1 MRAEG
6 GLQTVC
12 IREEREY
19 LSLSSWMRERRRSE
33 GEERREMS
41 KVSEADGGRGEHNDR
56 LIQPCPVNNN
66 MLVFIISWP

>member
-1 MRAEG
+1 MGAEG

-41 KVSEADGGRGEHNDR
+41 DGGGGEHNDP
-56 LIQPCPVNNN
+56 LIQPRPVNNN
-66 MLVFIISWP
+66 MLVFIVDVVTN